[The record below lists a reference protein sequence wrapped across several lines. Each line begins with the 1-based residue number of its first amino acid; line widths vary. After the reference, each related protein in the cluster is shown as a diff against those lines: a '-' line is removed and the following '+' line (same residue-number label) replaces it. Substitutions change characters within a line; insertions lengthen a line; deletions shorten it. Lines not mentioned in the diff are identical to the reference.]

1 MTNQVNTMTPSANQ
15 AEQTKIIQPPPQLTI
30 ELTDCVESVG
40 IGLVN
45 AERAQHLLPP
55 GFKLLNDGGPVTPLV
70 VLGAQC
76 QGIAVTG
83 AVPSPGA
90 YVQIGLVIAPPDN
103 TGEINI
109 LMLWHF
115 TTHLT
120 LARGLKSLGLN
131 SQHLP
136 TLDYDVTLGGKAGS
150 TRITVPAPAQPPL
163 ILGGKISEPTEPIS
177 FAGNWWAKTE
187 RGLLKMSSTVPHALA
202 SDAQLTLTTRAD
214 NPLGRLIGA
223 DTLSFAA
230 LQRFNIF
237 KQAQTAVSLQQPV
250 TSNSVQKRSNL

>member
-1 MTNQVNTMTPSANQ
+1 MAGHH
-15 AEQTKIIQPPPQLTI
+15 PPPFFIYGDRTSPTTL
-30 ELTDCVESVG
+30 
-40 IGLVN
+40 N
-45 AERAQHLLPP
+45 AAHADGCAFRGWVLSPIIPIMALRKAAAWPSSGACLYAARAEADRVAACAS
-55 GFKLLNDGGPVTPLV
+55 K
-70 VLGAQC
+70 
-76 QGIAVTG
+76 TG
-83 AVPSPGA
+83 QWVC
-90 YVQIGLVIAPPDN
+90 
-103 TGEINI
+103 
-109 LMLWHF
+109 
-115 TTHLT
+115 
-120 LARGLKSLGLN
+120 
-131 SQHLP
+131 
-136 TLDYDVTLGGKAGS
+136 
-150 TRITVPAPAQPPL
+150 ITVPAPAQPPL